1 MRHVRGTKAIAMRLR
16 RILLLAATSLSVVA
30 AHAQPSDAQ
39 IIKDLTKPG
48 CIKLVLDPGPT
59 KKVWSSTYT
68 QWFWERGYTSW
79 YPAGIAEYPDATVEA
94 GSTAR
99 YHTGSPPSYRECL
112 VSYNVYHGIPTPS
125 DADIM
130 AVVQGNMASF
140 LGQRYYRIIG
150 DLHYLRMKPGAKATW
165 HNPNSFSIP
174 FEISYDE
181 ATSYTEVTT
190 IMETVETRFYRD
202 AVTAPLKSNMV
213 TQDVERT
220 TGAVKTYSQE
230 DLRALPTYAVVD
242 AEKKAKAESAALP
255 ELTIPSFANDRE
267 ALDFTVDILRS
278 GDEGRIRAFLSR
290 MLAREFFEAS
300 SASVLTPQGQQVVND
315 VVRICC
321 TEKMPWGE
329 QYCARPAIKESQTN
343 SFTLWNKVKEQFS
356 RIEFVP
362 GETQWK
368 NGQQVGGRLMIRHLE
383 LYIRTSNDDIARLRS
398 YDPGYLCKEEGGEAA
413 PAGTPTGGTSSG
425 GGALLQKGKGL
436 LNKLTTP

>member
-1 MRHVRGTKAIAMRLR
+1 MRPHYALLTAAISLGGS
-16 RILLLAATSLSVVA
+16 AAL
-30 AHAQPSDAQ
+30 AQPSDAQ
-39 IIKDLTKPG
+39 LIKDLTKPG

-99 YHTGSPPSYRECL
+99 YHTGNPPSYRESL

-125 DADIM
+125 DGDIM

-140 LGQRYYRIIG
+140 LGQRYYRILG

-165 HNPNSFSIP
+165 HNPNSFSMP

-202 AVTAPLKSNMV
+202 AVTAPLKRNMV
-213 TQDVERT
+213 TQDVERS

-230 DLRALPTYAVVD
+230 DLRALPTYAVLD
-242 AEKKAKAESAALP
+242 AEKKAKAEKAALP
-255 ELTIPSFANDRE
+255 ELAIPAFANDRE

-278 GDEGRIRAFLSR
+278 GDEGRIRAFLGR
-290 MLAREFFEAS
+290 MLAREYFEAS
-300 SASVLTPQGQQVVND
+300 SASVLAPQGQQLVND

-321 TEKMPWGE
+321 KETMPWGE
-329 QYCARPAIKESQTN
+329 QYCARPAIKESQAG

-356 RIEFVP
+356 RIAFMP
-362 GETQWK
+362 GENQWK
-368 NGQQVGGRLMIRHLE
+368 NGQQVGGRLMIRNLE
-383 LYIRTSNDDIARLRS
+383 LYIKTSNDDIARLRS
-398 YDPGYLCKEEGGEAA
+398 YEPGYLCREEGGEGKAA
-413 PAGTPTGGTSSG
+413 PTAAGSTGGTGSG
-425 GGALLQKGKGL
+425 NLLNKGKGL
-436 LNKLTTP
+436 LNKLANP